1 MNQYGLKLTGVYT
14 NNNTILYEI
23 ENSIGDKRYFIH
35 RGWQSLTVS
44 SVENM
49 ELITN
54 DTVIKELIRY
64 HNERACDILES
75 TGFTYTC
82 TWVDDLVLVLK
93 DNEEEDK
100 TIWDWIRTQSPDLSK
115 KK

>member
-1 MNQYGLKLTGVYT
+1 MTQFNLKLTGVYT
-14 NNNTILYEI
+14 NNNVILYEI

-35 RGWQSLTVS
+35 RGLQSLTVS
-44 SVENM
+44 STKNM

-54 DTVIKELIRY
+54 DTVIKELIHY
-64 HNERACDILES
+64 HNERVCDILER

-82 TWVDDLVLVLK
+82 AWVDDLVLGMK
-93 DNEEEDK
+93 SNEEEDK
-100 TIWDWIRTQSPDLSK
+100 TTWNWLRAQSPNLLK